1 MSGTRSGCTEAGVEH
16 FPLHE
21 LRHTAGY
28 GDSIAPPRDL
38 KRTQMFMRHKSITT
52 TAVPYMHLDGHTSRE
67 VMKLATSAGKS
78 SRQRKRRTKCRL
90 SRGLEAPSGLEP
102 LYEALQASA

>member
-1 MSGTRSGCTEAGVEH
+1 VVREAAARRPASSTSRCTNSGT
-16 FPLHE
+16 
-21 LRHTAGY
+21 
-28 GDSIAPPRDL
+28 PRVRRFHRASKDL